1 MPWKSI
7 IEYIDIDDMVVTTMS
22 KQQLTTMSKQQPHGI
37 KIQKF
42 DCLAKWQRTLDA
54 NYHAKDPNMK
64 IKLFLKQKQKRKIN
78 PIKMYGFYTLL

>member
-1 MPWKSI
+1 MPWKSL
-7 IEYIDIDDMVVTTMS
+7 IEYIDIDDMVV
-22 KQQLTTMSKQQPHGI
+22 TTMSKQQPHGI

-64 IKLFLKQKQKRKIN
+64 IK
-78 PIKMYGFYTLL
+78 